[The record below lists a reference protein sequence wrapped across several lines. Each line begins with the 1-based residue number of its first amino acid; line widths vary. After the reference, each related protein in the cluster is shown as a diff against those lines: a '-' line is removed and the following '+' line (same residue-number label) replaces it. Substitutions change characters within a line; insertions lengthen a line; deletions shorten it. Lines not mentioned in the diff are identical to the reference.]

1 MAQVNVKDGGTL
13 FVKENSNQDSEEIL
27 REQLAKAGYPGHG
40 RVTKQKVG
48 FEPLPPPNP
57 RKRKAIDEPDF
68 DVHDHPTGEPPKRR
82 NSIKPLNANESK
94 QSLDLSVINAEE
106 IHCRCHSLCD
116 ENMLRCCWCEELF
129 HAECVGYGELA
140 RHQFLMYES
149 GARKFYCNGCRDDRA
164 ERKFQEK
171 EEKKA
176 KKVHRAR
183 NAAKDQVTFLAE
195 IKGTNRNR
203 HDAKGKGKNARKTE
217 VLRAHPKATTSKR
230 TDRASGKGKKKAALA
245 VDQMDTSSPDD
256 TNRREKEK
264 SESHSE
270 GMDVDD

>member
-1 MAQVNVKDGGTL
+1 
-13 FVKENSNQDSEEIL
+13 
-27 REQLAKAGYPGHG
+27 
-40 RVTKQKVG
+40 
-48 FEPLPPPNP
+48 
-57 RKRKAIDEPDF
+57 
-68 DVHDHPTGEPPKRR
+68 
-82 NSIKPLNANESK
+82 
-94 QSLDLSVINAEE
+94 
-106 IHCRCHSLCD
+106 
-116 ENMLRCCWCEELF
+116 
-129 HAECVGYGELA
+129 
-140 RHQFLMYES
+140 MYES

-183 NAAKDQVTFLAE
+183 NAAKDPVTFLAE